1 MGRRNRKLFKYYKK
15 RTQLEEYR
23 KTLIQGLIFRRN
35 FDTNNKKKFYRS
47 FYLILRTFQIYIFQY
62 HRDDT
67 LNIDKRITY
76 LSAFFFFFR
85 YYQTIL

>member
-23 KTLIQGLIFRRN
+23 KILIQGLIFRRN

-76 LSAFFFFFR
+76 LSAFFFFF
-85 YYQTIL
+85 

>member
-23 KTLIQGLIFRRN
+23 KILIQGLIFRRN